1 MATIS
6 LLYLVG
12 GAIAVI
18 AVVAITVAIIK
29 SHSN

>member
-18 AVVAITVAIIK
+18 AVVVITVAIIK
-29 SHSN
+29 SHTN

>member
-1 MATIS
+1 MAAIS
-6 LLYLVG
+6 LVYLLG

-29 SHSN
+29 SHTN

>member
-6 LLYLVG
+6 LLYLLG

-29 SHSN
+29 THTN

>member
-1 MATIS
+1 MAAIS

-29 SHSN
+29 THTN

>member
-29 SHSN
+29 SHTN

>member
-6 LLYLVG
+6 LVYLVG

-29 SHSN
+29 SHTN